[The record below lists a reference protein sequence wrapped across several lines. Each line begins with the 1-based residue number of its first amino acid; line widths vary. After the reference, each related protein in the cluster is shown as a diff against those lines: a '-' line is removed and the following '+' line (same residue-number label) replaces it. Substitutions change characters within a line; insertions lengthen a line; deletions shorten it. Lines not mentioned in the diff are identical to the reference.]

1 MKRFLFY
8 FCLLLAIVIGASA
21 QDMLSTPLTL
31 EAVENGT
38 INIINP
44 NTLLIEHSLDG
55 SNWEGTNSNPITI
68 AVKAGDK
75 VRFRGDNA
83 AYGMLVPDEF
93 GSREQYTRFTA
104 TNDVYVYGNVMSL
117 IKSKGFET
125 LTTLEA
131 VGGDNE
137 YDMDINLAF
146 LFTTPAD
153 EDNWSPKPNTTIKN
167 HPTYDIMLPAKNVT
181 RSGYMYMFSDCRGL
195 TRAPELPATDI
206 GWGCYHQMFSNC
218 INLEKAPVLPAPAVP
233 MEAYSWMFNGCT
245 KLNYVKCLATDI
257 SIENCT
263 GGWLTGVAAEGTFV
277 KAAGMND
284 WTVGPQGEWNEVD
297 GIPEGWTVQD
307 DDGGATE
314 NDSEPFTIEAVEA
327 GTITIKNQSGLNLT
341 YWSNR
346 INGPQSSTAETIT
359 IDVEAGETIIFYCNN
374 TAAGMGNFNITSS
387 KDIYIYGNMMSL
399 VYGEQYKGKTD
410 LSGCEYGI
418 LSFLFCQEPEGQT
431 LNPTIKNHPT
441 KDILLPATTLSDGCY
456 CFMFSGCNNLTRG
469 PELPATVLSED
480 CYHRMFEYTGI
491 VKAPVLPAA
500 KLIGQCYGGLF
511 DHCVNLKY
519 VKCLATDITDTS
531 HGEDGTTMCWL
542 AGVAAKGTFV
552 KASAADWSVKTLT
565 DEALN
570 GIPEGWRILNDG
582 DDETEPSV
590 EGDVTGDGVVDTKDV
605 VEIVNY
611 MIGKSDIN
619 RETFDVNS
627 DGVVNSADVICI
639 VNIIL
644 KTK

>member
-1 MKRFLFY
+1 MKRFLFS

-44 NTLLIEHSLDG
+44 NALLIEHSFDG

-83 AYGMLVPDEF
+83 AYNAF
-93 GSREQYTRFTA
+93 GDRGEQPTRIVCS
-104 TNDVYVYGNVMSL
+104 NDCYLYGNIMSL
-117 IKSKGFET
+117 ISSTEFST
-125 LTTLEA
+125 LKTLPKA
-131 VGGDNE
+131 GGDDQ
-137 YDMDINLAF
+137 YDMDMTFAY
-146 LFTTPAD
+146 LFTTPTESID
-153 EDNWSPKPNTTIKN
+153 EFYTKQTTIKN
-167 HPTYDIMLPAKNVT
+167 HPSKDLMLPATKTT
-181 RSGYMYMFSDCRGL
+181 RCGYMYMFAGCQGL
-195 TRAPELPATDI
+195 TRAPELPATDL
-206 GWGCYHQMFSNC
+206 GWGCYHQMFADC
-218 INLEKAPVLPAPAVP
+218 INLEKAPDLPAAVLSND
-233 MEAYSWMFNGCT
+233 AYSSMFYNCS

-257 SIENCT
+257 SADGCT
-263 GGWLTGVAAEGTFV
+263 FGWLDGVSATGTFV
-277 KAAGMND
+277 KAKGMED
-284 WTVGPQGEWNEVD
+284 WTVGPQGEWNNIN
-297 GIPEGWTVQD
+297 GIPEAWTVQE

-314 NDSEPFTIEAVEA
+314 DDSEPFTIEAVEA

-410 LSGCEYGI
+410 LSGCDYGI

-611 MIGKSDIN
+611 MIGKLDIN
-619 RETFDVNS
+619 KETFDVNS